1 MDPSPKPAHARYLAN
16 ASQYTQSTGC
26 EVSTAFGIGRGLN
39 PRYSVA
45 HDVHSRDMDNDR
57 AEKLQLLDDA
67 SLALNS
73 SHACGGQYGIKRGP
87 NDDIKSRR
95 NLRNGRDTDLA

>member
-1 MDPSPKPAHARYLAN
+1 
-16 ASQYTQSTGC
+16 
-26 EVSTAFGIGRGLN
+26 
-39 PRYSVA
+39 
-45 HDVHSRDMDNDR
+45 MDNDR